1 MKSTPIIIA
10 LTLAATLFLFRVP
23 AAAQHEGHTSATP
36 GAAMSPDMMSQHQ
49 KMMSEHQEI
58 GKLIDQLVKDFSAL
72 ENENDPALLKK
83 KLAEDNATLK
93 QLQSKLQAA
102 SGMMMGQAMDHSTM
116 MQHQGQ
122 SMADMHGQQQANAGP
137 TLPGQDAFGA
147 IQEIVRM
154 LEADP
159 KTDWSKINLEALRQH
174 LIDMNEVTL
183 KADVAAKQVE
193 GGLEATITGTG
204 RTLAAIQRM
213 VPAHTQMIN
222 GLNGWIARTESLPNG
237 VRFTVTAGDP
247 KEVAHIRGLGFIG
260 ILVSGSHHLPHHL
273 AMAKGESV
281 HAH

>member
-1 MKSTPIIIA
+1 MSKFPWKT
-10 LTLAATLFLFRVP
+10 TLAVSALVAATAYAF
-23 AAAQHEGHTSATP
+23 AQ
-36 GAAMSPDMMSQHQ
+36 MSPD
-49 KMMSEHQEI
+49 
-58 GKLIDQLVKDFSAL
+58 G
-72 ENENDPALLKK
+72 P
-83 KLAEDNATLK
+83 
-93 QLQSKLQAA
+93 
-102 SGMMMGQAMDHSTM
+102 MG
-116 MQHQGQ
+116 
-122 SMADMHGQQQANAGP
+122 MHGQMQQGGIMHKMHQQMMQGQGGMRGGMGGRNGMHEAQSGATGTP
-137 TLPGQDAFGA
+137 TMPGQDAFGA
-147 IQEIVRM
+147 IQEIVQI
-154 LEADP
+154 LQADP